1 MYNKEYG
8 SQLYRSQ
15 LNAKITATA
24 HNTPEK
30 IMTNHDLE
38 KLVDTSD
45 EWIRSR
51 TGITQ
56 RHVVGENEAS
66 SDISTRIAET
76 LMEKR
81 GISADEIDVIIVG
94 TVTPDY
100 FTPSTAALIQ
110 KNIGATNAWGFDLS
124 AACSGY
130 IYGLETGAT
139 FIRSGQYNKVMV
151 IGVDTMTSIL
161 DYKDRDTCVIFGDGG
176 GGVILEPTHN
186 DTGILDSILHMDGNG
201 GEYLIVPGGG
211 SRIPA
216 TVESVKSR
224 LHFIKQDGKTVYK
237 FAVRGMADVSEEILS
252 RNNLSGEDIAL
263 FIPHQANKRII
274 DAAAERCGI
283 SSEKV
288 LINIDRYGNTTAGT
302 IPIAMNEAVENN
314 QIKDGDYILLASFGA
329 GFTWGSIL
337 IKWETE

>member
-1 MYNKEYG
+1 M
-8 SQLYRSQ
+8 
-15 LNAKITATA
+15 NAKITATA

-161 DYKDRDTCVIFGDGG
+161 DFKDRDTCVIFGDGG
-176 GGVILEPTHN
+176 GGVILEPTQN

-201 GEYLIVPGGG
+201 GEYLIIPGGG

-224 LHFIKQDGKTVYK
+224 QHFIKQDGKTVYK